1 MLIETTHGDLDA
13 HAYCIQASGHAHVRL
28 SRLSIEALTQ
38 SGVRMRGWGGV
49 GGGGGG
55 RLVGCVGAC
64 KTKR

>member
-38 SGVRMRGWGGV
+38 SGVRMWGWGWWW

-55 RLVGCVGAC
+55 VV
-64 KTKR
+64 